1 MRPLNSL
8 SFEALVALLSAHFSQ
23 IEDCRDPQRINY
35 SLHDT
40 LMAGFAMFFFQHP
53 SLLQFQTAMKEK
65 RGRCNLETLFGVHD
79 LPSETQMRELLDEV
93 EVAELGKLF
102 GVLFERL
109 RRAGWAES
117 YQTTITS
124 GSSAG
129 AYYVMAL
136 DGTDYFSSMKIAC
149 ANCLRRKD
157 TTGELHYYHAVVA
170 ATLVRSGS
178 HQILPMAAEMIANT
192 DGQQKQD
199 CEINAAKRLLAR
211 LRAEHRQLAMIVTG
225 DDLYSREPL
234 IEKCQE
240 NRLHYLLV
248 AKEDS
253 HPEMIEWVEEIDRL
267 GGSERGQWQEGPA
280 CKRKTVEYRIV
291 REVPLTAKRQQY
303 VTYVE
308 VWETN
313 QTGKQVYHNAWVT
326 DLEVRRENVAVIV
339 GIGRSRWKIE
349 NEQFN
354 VQKNHGYELEHNYG
368 HGKKNLAM
376 VFYLL
381 NLLAFIVHKL
391 IERGDRFYQRY
402 REMGESRREMWN
414 VLRTLMKKFL
424 FESWEGMLKVCLGE
438 EAEASP

>member
-1 MRPLNSL
+1 MRPLHSL
-8 SFEALVALLSAHFSQ
+8 SLEALVTLLSAHFSQ
-23 IEDCRDPQRINY
+23 IDDRRDSHRINY

-65 RGRCNLETLFGVHD
+65 RGRSNLETIFGVRH
-79 LPSETQMRELLDEV
+79 LPSETQMREMLDEV
-93 EVAELGKLF
+93 AVAELGQLLA
-102 GVLFERL
+102 VLFERL
-109 RRAGWAES
+109 RRAGWVEQ
-117 YQTTITS
+117 YQTTIE
-124 GSSAG
+124 GGESAG

-136 DGTDYFSSMKIAC
+136 DGTDYFSSMKIEC

-157 TTGELHYYHAVVA
+157 TNGDLHYYHAVVA

-178 HQILPMAAEMIANT
+178 HLILPMEAEMIANQ
-192 DGQQKQD
+192 DGLQKQD
-199 CEINAAKRLLAR
+199 CEINAAKRLLER
-211 LRAEHRQLAMIVTG
+211 LRLKHRQLAMIVTG
-225 DDLYSREPL
+225 DDLYSRAPF

-240 NRLHYLLV
+240 NRLHYVLV
-248 AKEDS
+248 AKPDS
-253 HPEMIEWVEEIDRL
+253 HPEMMQWVEEIDKI
-267 GGSERGQWQEGPA
+267 GGSEKGQWQDGPA
-280 CKRKTVEYRIV
+280 CKRKTYEYRIV
-291 REVPLTAKRQQY
+291 RDVALTAKRQQY

-308 VWETN
+308 VWESN
-313 QTGKQVYHNAWVT
+313 KAGKLVYHNAWVT
-326 DLEVRRENVAVIV
+326 DLEVTRGNVAVII

-368 HGKKNLAM
+368 HGKKNLSM

-391 IERGDRFYQRY
+391 IERGDRLYQRY
-402 REMGESRREMWN
+402 MKMGESRREMWN

-424 FESWEGMLKVCLGE
+424 FESWAAMMKICLGD
-438 EAEASP
+438 EAEAGP